1 MFSNSWYKKERPL
14 LSMLGFGGGVGGKL
28 VGGAAGP
35 KALGSGGYVAE
46 PGNLQARMIQLLLI
60 LVYNMQG

>member
-46 PGNLQARMIQLLLI
+46 PGNGY
-60 LVYNMQG
+60 V